1 MKRYLKVNTNN
12 LVKLAHCFTD
22 AAELNKTVEEV
33 LDVAEEIKFL
43 TEYNRRIVDK
53 KLQSMNSAKII
64 FILALFFR
72 DHLELSRELIQ
83 KLEFDVTEDPPKLKD
98 SKKE

>member
-33 LDVAEEIKFL
+33 LDIADEIKFL

-53 KLQSMNSAKII
+53 TVP
-64 FILALFFR
+64 R
-72 DHLELSRELIQ
+72 
-83 KLEFDVTEDPPKLKD
+83 
-98 SKKE
+98 